1 MNSIKRRSYAIIE
14 SVQDINR
21 SMLQIKYDVSM
32 LQDLQPLV
40 MPNKPMHRP
49 TVAMHTT
56 LNIKRMSWAD
66 MCDSDVEDDDY

>member
-1 MNSIKRRSYAIIE
+1 
-14 SVQDINR
+14 
-21 SMLQIKYDVSM
+21 MLQMKYDVSM
-32 LQDLQPLV
+32 LDPMPQDLQPLV
-40 MPNKPMHRP
+40 MPNKPRHRP